1 MNPNLT
7 ANLRALSELRA
18 DIRTQELAAIREKL
32 ATAQSHLAE
41 AIDLIHSL
49 GLAQSHFELYSNIA
63 DAHFHCGEAVHEI
76 DDHPQPDT

>member
-7 ANLRALSELRA
+7 SNFRAERSLTAE
-18 DIRTQELAAIREKL
+18 IHTQELAKIREKL

-49 GLAQSHFELYSNIA
+49 GLAQSHFELESNIA

-76 DDHPQPDT
+76 DHHPQPDT

>member
-7 ANLRALSELRA
+7 ADLKADRELKA
-18 DIRTQELAAIREKL
+18 DIHKQELAKIREKL

-41 AIDLIHSL
+41 AINLIHSL
-49 GLAQSHFELYSNIA
+49 GLARSHFELYSNIA

-76 DDHPQPDT
+76 DNHPQPDA

>member
-7 ANLRALSELRA
+7 ASFRVERELRA
-18 DIRTQELAAIREKL
+18 EIHSQELAAVQEKF

-49 GLAQSHFELYSNIA
+49 GLAQSHFELESNIA

-76 DDHPQPDT
+76 DHHPQPDT